1 MSGKGEGTQNQQK
14 GQVVLWS
21 NNSGRG
27 GRIVK
32 RQLWM
37 LYFSS
42 PSSILYMFPANSR
55 KHAVPNLL
63 WHKAASC
70 STIQFLRLQCTWFL
84 GIVFTV
90 GGCLCRDGVEHYER
104 RRCDH
109 SLQSSRL
116 DLRKGR
122 GSTRDPGG
130 VDRQKYCCVLPMRWR
145 VNCMP

>member
-1 MSGKGEGTQNQQK
+1 MSGKGEGTRNQQK

-21 NNSGRG
+21 NNSGKG

-37 LYFSS
+37 QYISS
-42 PSSILYMFPANSR
+42 PSSILYMSPTNSLQ
-55 KHAVPNLL
+55 HAVPNLL
-63 WHKAASC
+63 WLKAASC
-70 STIQFLRLQCTWFL
+70 STIQFLRLQCSWFL

-90 GGCLCRDGVEHYER
+90 GGCLCRDGVKHYER
-104 RRCDH
+104 RRCNH

-116 DLRKGR
+116 DLRKGC
-122 GSTRDPGG
+122 GPTRNPGG
-130 VDRQKYCCVLPMRWR
+130 VDRQKIAVSPKRWR